1 MLCRRPPFDSWV
13 GKIHWRRDRLPTA
26 VFLGFP
32 SGSAGKESA
41 CSVGDLSSIPR
52 LGRSTWRR
60 ECLPTPL
67 YWPGEFHGLYNPWG
81 CKESDMTEKLSL
93 SLSYIPTLA
102 PGPGPGVSWRA
113 GWLSSLEQCKR
124 GLRQRTLPRRPM
136 SETEVQEQEL
146 RAPALN
152 QSFFFLSLNW

>member
-13 GKIHWRRDRLPTA
+13 GKIRWRRDRLPTL

-81 CKESDMTEKLSL
+81 CKESDIIEQLSL
-93 SLSYIPTLA
+93 SMLHIDNVCSKCVYTDLILTIMLLGKSYDSIPILLM
-102 PGPGPGVSWRA
+102 R
-113 GWLSSLEQCKR
+113 K
-124 GLRQRTLPRRPM
+124 LRQHCC
-136 SETEVQEQEL
+136 
-146 RAPALN
+146 
-152 QSFFFLSLNW
+152 LSLYS